1 MRTFGII
8 ILGALTV
15 GCSTNRV
22 VVIEGA
28 VDLDLRRVE
37 TTGDGCGVGIEGTIP
52 ENVCLR
58 YVGENCTVGVG
69 AGCDGGPAE

>member
-1 MRTFGII
+1 MSIFRII
-8 ILGALTV
+8 IVGALIV
-15 GCSTNRV
+15 GCSQNRV

-28 VDLDLRRVE
+28 VDLDLRRIE

-52 ENVCLR
+52 EGVCLR

-69 AGCDGGPAE
+69 AGCDGGPAQ